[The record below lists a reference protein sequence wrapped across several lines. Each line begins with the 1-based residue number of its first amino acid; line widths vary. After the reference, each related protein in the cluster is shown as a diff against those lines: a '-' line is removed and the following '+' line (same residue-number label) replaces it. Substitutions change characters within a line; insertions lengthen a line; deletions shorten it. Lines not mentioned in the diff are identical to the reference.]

1 VSTQFQDETPASVR
15 SGVVG
20 QTAPVAATKEGHS
33 RGSWTEHSNTVTA
46 DHSSKSA
53 APCPSGPRRIGIVF
67 GVCAFVEDGAVQ
79 SLVVVDDAAFV

>member
-1 VSTQFQDETPASVR
+1 MKSQDETLAGVHSV
-15 SGVVG
+15 VVG
-20 QTAPVAATKEGHS
+20 QTALGAATKEGRS
-33 RGSWTEHSNTVTA
+33 RGSSTEYSNTVTA